1 MLILRQL
8 NSTLHRLKASIV
20 LPEFFRVRF
29 LLLLVV
35 FSLLC
40 NSVFAQSNTNYQRQ
54 IQLIDSLRS
63 FITQELKLNVA
74 DSFYMTW
81 KNTGEDKMYNYVYAS
96 FGDSIK
102 TAHEKGKDFWFYTIE
117 DSATAK
123 INQLKAKGYH
133 TLLYKTAGTSDAQL
147 NHKLLSYPDEAI
159 AFIVF
164 HEATHQHIRSQNK
177 LIPYIYEEA
186 LCDAL
191 ANRACLAFAQKT
203 KLIGMDDV
211 LKQQGIFEKLYAFL
225 NKQKTVVEKVN
236 KEKQESVFRSS
247 TAKVKA
253 TTRKANQF
261 QKDRMNYEV
270 NNAYFVRIIPY
281 TLHYFEVKDMLG
293 EKIELNKAIEA
304 ILKKQEPD

>member
-1 MLILRQL
+1 MRIF
-8 NSTLHRLKASIV
+8 HR
-20 LPEFFRVRF
+20 EFFRAKFV
-29 LLLLVV
+29 LLLVV

-40 NSVFAQSNTNYQRQ
+40 KTAFAQSNTNYQRQ
-54 IQLIDSLRS
+54 IQLIDSLRN
-63 FITQELKLNVA
+63 FITHDLKLNIA

-81 KNTGEDKMYNYVYAS
+81 KNTGEDKMYNYIYAS
-96 FGDSIK
+96 YSDSIK
-102 TAHEKGKDFWFYTIE
+102 TAHETGKDFWFYTIE

-159 AFIVF
+159 TFIVF
-164 HEATHQHIRSQNK
+164 HEATHQHIRSQQK
-177 LIPYIYEEA
+177 RIPYIYEEA

-191 ANRACLAFAQKT
+191 ANKASLLFAQKT
-203 KLIGMDDV
+203 KLLNTRDV
-211 LKQQGIFEKLYAFL
+211 LKQQCIFEKLYTFL
-225 NKQKTVVEKVN
+225 NKQKTLIEKVN
-236 KEKQESVFRSS
+236 KEKRESVFRSS
-247 TAKVKA
+247 TSKIKA

-281 TLHYFEVKDMLG
+281 TLHYFEVKNMLG
-293 EKIELNKAIEA
+293 EKIELTKAIEA
-304 ILKKQEPD
+304 ILKQKELR